1 MRLPRQRK
9 GRIPIIRR
17 RVCAPAKTWLKCLR
31 GTGVCLPTNVAI
43 PQQPLDSPDEVRTT
57 EEWLPMVYDELR
69 RLAASRL
76 VRESGANTLQP
87 TALVHEAWL
96 RLVGTGPGSW
106 ENRRHFF
113 AAAAEA
119 MRRILVD
126 RARRRNRLR
135 HGGGL
140 DRVDIQDSD
149 IASPLPDDRLL
160 ALHEALDRLAQFDTR
175 AADVVR
181 LKFFLGMT
189 AEEIARETEVSVPT
203 IERTWRVARL
213 WLYREVSGLG

>member
-1 MRLPRQRK
+1 M
-9 GRIPIIRR
+9 
-17 RVCAPAKTWLKCLR
+17 
-31 GTGVCLPTNVAI
+31 
-43 PQQPLDSPDEVRTT
+43 
-57 EEWLPMVYDELR
+57 YDELR

-76 VRESGANTLQP
+76 VRESGGQTLQP

-96 RLVGTGPGSW
+96 RLTGSGLGSW

-140 DRVDIQDSD
+140 DRVDLQDD
-149 IASPLPDDRLL
+149 EIASPLPDDRLL

-189 AEEIARETEVSVPT
+189 AEEIARETGVSVPT

>member
-1 MRLPRQRK
+1 METSRQ
-9 GRIPIIRR
+9 
-17 RVCAPAKTWLKCLR
+17 PA
-31 GTGVCLPTNVAI
+31 
-43 PQQPLDSPDEVRTT
+43 DSPDDVRTT
-57 EEWLPMVYDELR
+57 DEWLPKVYDELR

-76 VRESGANTLQP
+76 VRESGGHTLQP

-96 RLVGTGPGSW
+96 RLAGTGLGSW

-140 DRVDIQDSD
+140 DRVDLQDYE

-189 AEEIARETEVSVPT
+189 AEEIARETGVSVPT

-213 WLYREVSGLG
+213 WLDREVSGLG